1 MDVRKEHFWGPEG
14 KGAGEALG
22 KQLAAKMTEQG
33 AVELLR
39 EIRRA

>member
-22 KQLAAKMTEQG
+22 KQLAAKMTVARNSSGMSE
-33 AVELLR
+33 
-39 EIRRA
+39 